1 MPDRFAVGLRSAPV
15 NGPTRGSHL
24 TALVLR
30 D

>member
-1 MPDRFAVGLRSAPV
+1 MPGRFAVGLRSAPV
-15 NGPTRGSHL
+15 NELTRGSHL